1 MSPLRAALT
10 EYREAV
16 AAFSRPARFFL
27 GAVFLAWLA
36 QGVGQVVFN
45 LYLVEAGFRE
55 SFVGTAISV
64 TGLGVVVVALPA
76 GWLAER
82 WGTGRCLVLGAL
94 LEGLGMVVR
103 STVLHPAPILM
114 AAFLTGTGQALLA
127 IAAAPFISENS
138 TSRERT
144 HLFSAFFAVELM
156 AGVVGSAIGGSLPGL
171 VRAAAGVDLLL
182 AYRVTLIVGGLASMS
197 AAIPVAIL
205 RPGPPVPHETV
216 AGSDAGGSRLLVPIG
231 IFALMI
237 GAGAGL
243 VIPFM
248 NLYFATRFNCSA
260 AQIGL
265 FFSVAMIL
273 TAAAALIGP
282 VIARSFGNLR
292 TAIGSQLL
300 SLPFLVSLGAERQL
314 GLAVGAFWIR
324 ATLMQAATPLLQ
336 SLIMQEVPPQLRARS
351 TSVLNLL
358 WNIGWALSSTASGRI
373 IQRFGYAV
381 PFYVTAVLY
390 AVASVYFYRAFSPA
404 ARARAV
410 PGFVLTEEAKG
421 ARGEGPLSE

>member
-1 MSPLRAALT
+1 
-10 EYREAV
+10 
-16 AAFSRPARFFL
+16 
-27 GAVFLAWLA
+27 
-36 QGVGQVVFN
+36 
-45 LYLVEAGFRE
+45 
-55 SFVGTAISV
+55 
-64 TGLGVVVVALPA
+64 
-76 GWLAER
+76 
-82 WGTGRCLVLGAL
+82 
-94 LEGLGMVVR
+94 
-103 STVLHPAPILM
+103 
-114 AAFLTGTGQALLA
+114 
-127 IAAAPFISENS
+127 
-138 TSRERT
+138 
-144 HLFSAFFAVELM
+144 
-156 AGVVGSAIGGSLPGL
+156 
-171 VRAAAGVDLLL
+171 
-182 AYRVTLIVGGLASMS
+182 
-197 AAIPVAIL
+197 
-205 RPGPPVPHETV
+205 VPHETV